1 MLFFSHQVP
10 FPHLEKR
17 HAVGVL
23 QLEKVRR
30 THARRVSQWVQL
42 SFTETHVQHCCSI
55 TSWLLFL
62 FLSRFIGAPDA
73 PTITY
78 KHNSIR
84 HVHYS
89 LLYEYVLIIRPDFSF
104 SCGKNHFGL
113 VACFVFFESY
123 QFVVVVWGDQHPPKR
138 WRTCRVWRVNTSS
151 TQEAHPCA
159 PSDSL
164 NPSVRPRRN
173 QCSFFLFF
181 FRKRKQ
187 SRCSS
192 LSLSSFFFLKWCV
205 FHLDSSSAAARK
217 KK

>member
-1 MLFFSHQVP
+1 MPSFSHQVP

-42 SFTETHVQHCCSI
+42 SFTQTHVQHCCSI

-113 VACFVFFESY
+113 VACFVFLFFWIVSICCS
-123 QFVVVVWGDQHPPKR
+123 R
-138 WRTCRVWRVNTSS
+138 LWRPTS
-151 TQEAHPCA
+151 TQKMADV
-159 PSDSL
+159 SSL
-164 NPSVRPRRN
+164 KSQHKLNTRGTPLRPEWLVKSVRP
-173 QCSFFLFF
+173 SASKPMFLFF
-181 FRKRKQ
+181 IFI
-187 SRCSS
+187 S
-192 LSLSSFFFLKWCV
+192 
-205 FHLDSSSAAARK
+205 
-217 KK
+217 